1 MNSLSRLLRREKQFA
16 IKELKLIDCR
26 MSPSVSEQLLEI
38 ISTKCSLQ
46 TLCLSKSQYSPAGI
60 QHLCTFIQSAKT
72 LTTLDISWC
81 EMPMGSA
88 NSFFQILQALST
100 NRKLVNLNLSW
111 NNLADIGSNVRN
123 DEEIKTDRLPEP
135 SMYPAQCASF
145 LASFIKYNKQVQH
158 MNLENCSLSLEMM
171 QILAA
176 AIRKSPSLQALHLSN
191 NPFLGSGGTSQT
203 MRMIQ

>member
-1 MNSLSRLLRREKQFA
+1 
-16 IKELKLIDCR
+16 
-26 MSPSVSEQLLEI
+26 
-38 ISTKCSLQ
+38 
-46 TLCLSKSQYSPAGI
+46 
-60 QHLCTFIQSAKT
+60 
-72 LTTLDISWC
+72 
-81 EMPMGSA
+81 MPMGST